1 MRRARLYLPIV
12 ICLAVIAVI
21 ALTQSAHGL
30 EGVLLI
36 AGAVVAIAVL
46 DLFSRRAARVP
57 GPGADAPD
65 HDAGAPPG
73 PPRR

>member
-1 MRRARLYLPIV
+1 MRRARLYLPV
-12 ICLAVIAVI
+12 AICLAVIAAI

-30 EGVLLI
+30 EGLLLI
-36 AGAVVAIAVL
+36 AGAALAIAVL
-46 DLFSRRAARVP
+46 DLFSRRAARVSD
-57 GPGADAPD
+57 PGAGDPD